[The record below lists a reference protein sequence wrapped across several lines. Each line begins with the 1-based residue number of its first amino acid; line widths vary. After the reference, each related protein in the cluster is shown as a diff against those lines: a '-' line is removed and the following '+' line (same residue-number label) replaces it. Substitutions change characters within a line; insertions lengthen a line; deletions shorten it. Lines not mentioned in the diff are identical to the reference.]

1 MMLNNEEIVR
11 ELYAAAEGS
20 GKDIAKLVSF
30 FSDEG
35 YMCDIPSG
43 MKREVGATAADNN
56 GPASPLESCHASP
69 SPKRRR
75 SVSLNP
81 ADVWGFTKSV
91 TTSGYD

>member
-35 YMCDIPSG
+35 S
-43 MKREVGATAADNN
+43 RAAMF
-56 GPASPLESCHASP
+56 
-69 SPKRRR
+69 
-75 SVSLNP
+75 
-81 ADVWGFTKSV
+81 FTSKAER
-91 TTSGYD
+91 

>member
-1 MMLNNEEIVR
+1 MMLNNEKIVR

-43 MKREVGATAADNN
+43 LKLHGQAIGDAIEAFARAFLMFTVSYST
-56 GPASPLESCHASP
+56 SMS
-69 SPKRRR
+69 RRT
-75 SVSLNP
+75 
-81 ADVWGFTKSV
+81 W
-91 TTSGYD
+91 